1 MKISLEFTQKDVE
14 ELGKMAPKLK
24 DAEIEINSLQKTLD
38 DCNHNIEYLENQS
51 RRNNIRISG
60 IPESSDETWEI
71 AEEKVKKAI
80 KEKLDLDIAIERAHR
95 VERKKN
101 LEKANKAGQP
111 RTIICRLK
119 SWKQKEKVIRKARR
133 EKPEGL
139 FICEDRA
146 LATLKKQANQI
157 EKLKA
162 AKKAGK
168 VAYFIL
174 DRLIIRDKPQ
184 EFQGRLFPFGS

>member
-1 MKISLEFTQKDVE
+1 
-14 ELGKMAPKLK
+14 MAPKLK